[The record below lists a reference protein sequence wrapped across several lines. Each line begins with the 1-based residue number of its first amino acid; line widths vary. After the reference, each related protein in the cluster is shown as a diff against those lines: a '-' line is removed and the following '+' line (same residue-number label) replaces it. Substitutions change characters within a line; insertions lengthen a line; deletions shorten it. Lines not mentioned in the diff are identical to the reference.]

1 MKPLLVAGLV
11 LVLTVSRSFATAVI
25 PPPIP
30 PPHPADPGTLSIDA
44 FTSGVQATVFR
55 NDGTQS
61 GTVNAL
67 LTQTVVTYHN
77 SDGTPVTFATF
88 CIDLFHTVSLDQV
101 YAVILR
107 DMLDPSYV
115 NGDRMAYVLDHFG
128 ASDLSG
134 APDQAAAV
142 QIALWD
148 LSLNNHNPTFFGPD
162 MGGTYS
168 SGDPNV
174 FSVDMGSNP
183 DASGIA
189 SLVNQYLVAS
199 EGATTSGSWLDA
211 SAAGD
216 SLNRG
221 QSLLIPPPF
230 VIAPNGLDLVVAT
243 PLPPSSVLMITGFVV
258 LCRMGAMLH
267 RRRRATQTFEGVKTP
282 AILSAGG

>member
-11 LVLTVSRSFATAVI
+11 LALTVSRAFATAVV
-25 PPPIP
+25 PPPTA
-30 PPHPADPGTLSIDA
+30 PPHPADPGTLSIDV

-88 CIDLFHTVSLDQV
+88 CIDLFHTVSPDQV

-107 DMLDPSYV
+107 DMLDPFYV

-258 LCRMGAMLH
+258 LCRMRAMLH
-267 RRRRATQTFEGVKTP
+267 RRRRAHANV
-282 AILSAGG
+282 

>member
-11 LVLTVSRSFATAVI
+11 LALTVSRAFATAVI

-30 PPHPADPGTLSIDA
+30 PPHPPDPGTLSIDA
-44 FTSGVQATVFR
+44 FTSGAQATVFR

-67 LTQTVVTYHN
+67 LTQMVVTYHN

-101 YAVILR
+101 YPVILR
-107 DMLDPSYV
+107 DSLDPFFA
-115 NGDRMAYVLDHFG
+115 NGNRMTYVLDHFG
-128 ASDLSG
+128 ASNLSG

-162 MGGTYS
+162 QGGTYS

-183 DASGIA
+183 DASAIA
-189 SLVNQYLVAS
+189 SLVNQFLVAS
-199 EGATTSGSWLDA
+199 EGATTSGGWLDA
-211 SAAGD
+211 SGAGD

-221 QSLLIPPPF
+221 QSLLIPTSL
-230 VIAPNGLDLVVAT
+230 VIAPNGLDLVAA
-243 PLPPSSVLMITGFVV
+243 PLPPSAVLMVAGLVA
-258 LCRMGAMLH
+258 LCRMRAMLH
-267 RRRRATQTFEGVKTP
+267 RRRRAHART
-282 AILSAGG
+282 